1 VTARFARRHSGVAS
15 GVRPKENELG
25 IAAIV
30 PRPKPVLVHSTA
42 FTLLAH
48 SFLIVWLEQPD
59 IILGNRDL
67 SYNVAAYGN
76 VTGRGPDSQREKIMT
91 TQVFG
96 VRRDGH
102 TARLPIMTGLSFP
115 GPGRSA
121 VCLVR
126 PYGKIS
132 QVLCTFPADK
142 ERPDEEPLPTTLVI
156 GFSDVDGLDAAVD
169 TVAKLVRKA
178 GR

>member
-1 VTARFARRHSGVAS
+1 MV
-15 GVRPKENELG
+15 
-25 IAAIV
+25 
-30 PRPKPVLVHSTA
+30 
-42 FTLLAH
+42 
-48 SFLIVWLEQPD
+48 EQPD

-67 SYNVAAYGN
+67 SFNVAAYGN
-76 VTGRGPDSQREKIMT
+76 VTGRGPDAQRGKIMT

-102 TARLPIMTGLSFP
+102 TARLPIMTSLSFP

-126 PYGKIS
+126 PFGKIS
-132 QVLCTFPADK
+132 QAACTFPADK
-142 ERPDEEPLPTTLVI
+142 ERPDEEPLPSTLVI
-156 GFSDVDGLDAAVD
+156 GFSDVDGLNAAVD
-169 TVAKLVRKA
+169 AVMKLVRKA